1 MGDAL
6 TFIFWTIFILFI
18 YPSII
23 FIIWTIINRGDVD
36 DWSNGC
42 PPIHTIADLFD
53 AMRWRVRNT
62 REGDMFA
69 TPLFNVIAA
78 IMLTITFILSAII
91 LSLKWILEKLHLL
104 DYIIRFGK
112 FISKQWNNFKDI
124 TIFKI

>member
-1 MGDAL
+1 MEYVL
-6 TFIFWTIFILFI
+6 TFIFWTVFILFI
-18 YPSII
+18 YPTIV
-23 FIIWTIINRGDVD
+23 FVIWTIINRGDVD

-42 PPIHTIADLFD
+42 PPIHTIGDLFD
-53 AMRWRVRNT
+53 AMRWRVHNT

-78 IMLTITFILSAII
+78 IMLTITFILAAII

-104 DYIIRFGK
+104 NYVIRFGK